1 MNHKKN
7 ITILGAGISGLA
19 TAYWLHKEGFD
30 VKILEA
36 KSEPGGAMETYHE
49 NGFLIDFGPNSGL
62 ETTPLIRQLVNEVG
76 LSKEMIYAS
85 EVSNKRYI
93 LRDNKLHPLPMNPIS
108 LIKSKLFSAKGKF
121 RLLGEPFVGKSDDG
135 YYQSIA
141 QFVSRRLGQEFLD
154 YAIDPFV
161 SGVFAGDPYKLSV
174 KSAFPKLYRLE
185 EVYGGLVK
193 GMIKGARERKKRA
206 EESKQSAKMFS
217 FINGMQ
223 SFPKAI
229 AQKLNNNILY
239 ECRVQSV
246 ERRTQSVECSVQN
259 AEFKIGGWKI
269 IYEKSGHTHEI
280 ISDYVL
286 STIPVYEASKIFS
299 DLDHEFKKHADDI
312 YYPPV
317 MVLYLGFNKKDI
329 GIPLDGF
336 GYLIPSKERKNFL
349 GAIWS
354 SVIFPN
360 RCDDDKAAFTI
371 FAGGARSPQLFDT
384 EKNVLIEK
392 ALSEFK
398 QIMNIKAD
406 PILIKE
412 KLWLKAIPQ
421 YNLGYIEHENY
432 FDKFEKDNPGLFLS
446 GNYRGG
452 ISVGDCVKNSE
463 LVVKRMQSDECRMMN
478 EE

>member
-1 MNHKKN
+1 MNKKR
-7 ITILGAGISGLA
+7 ITVLGAGISGLVA
-19 TAYWLHKEGFD
+19 AYWLDKDGFD

-36 KSEPGGAMETYHE
+36 KCEAGGTMETSYE
-49 NGFLIDFGPNSGL
+49 KGFLIDYGPNSGL
-62 ETTPLIRQLVNEVG
+62 ETTPLIRHLVDEVG
-76 LSKEMIYAS
+76 LSNEMIYATKI
-85 EVSNKRYI
+85 SNKRYI
-93 LRDNKLHPLPMNPIS
+93 LRDNKLHPLPMNPLS

-141 QFVSRRLGQEFLD
+141 QFVSRRLGREFLD

-161 SGVFAGDPYKLSV
+161 SGVFAGDPNKLSV

-223 SFPKAI
+223 SFPIAI
-229 AQKLNNNILY
+229 ARKLKDNISY
-239 ECRVQSV
+239 ECKVQSI
-246 ERRTQSVECSVQN
+246 ERRTQS
-259 AEFKIGGWKI
+259 AEFKTSRWKI
-269 IYEKSGHTHEI
+269 IYENSGHTHEI

-286 STIPVYEASKIFS
+286 STVPVHSASKIFS
-299 DLDHEFKKHADDI
+299 SLDNDFTKHADNI
-312 YYPPV
+312 FYPPV
-317 MVLYLGFNKKDI
+317 MVLYLGFDKKDI
-329 GIPLDGF
+329 GIPLNGF
-336 GYLIPSKERKNFL
+336 GYLIPSKEKKNFL

-360 RCDDDKAAFTI
+360 RCDNDRAAFTLFI
-371 FAGGARSPQLFDT
+371 GGARSAHLFENDT
-384 EKNVLIEK
+384 QELIDKVLH
-392 ALSEFK
+392 EFK
-398 QIMNIKAD
+398 QIMHIDAD
-406 PILIKE
+406 PIFLRE

-421 YNLGYIEHENY
+421 YNIGYIEHDNY
-432 FDKFEKDNPGLFLS
+432 FSKFEYDHPGIFLS

-452 ISVGDCVKNSE
+452 ISVGDCVKNSYE
-463 LVVKRMQSDECRMMN
+463 VFKKIIKN
-478 EE
+478 

>member
-1 MNHKKN
+1 MTYKN
-7 ITILGAGISGLA
+7 QITILGAGISGLA
-19 TAYWLHKEGFD
+19 AAHWLNKDGFD

-36 KSEPGGAMETYHE
+36 KSEPGGAMETSNE

-62 ETTPLIRQLVNEVG
+62 DTTPLIRQLVDDVG
-76 LSKEMIYAS
+76 LSDEIIYAS

-141 QFVSRRLGQEFLD
+141 QFVSRRLGQDFLD

-185 EVYGGLVK
+185 ELYGGLVK

-223 SFPKAI
+223 SFPMAI
-229 AQKLNNNILY
+229 AKKLEGKILF
-239 ECRVQSV
+239 ESRVKSIK
-246 ERRTQSVECSVQN
+246 RRVHRDELENGKWEISFEKDG
-259 AEFKIGGWKI
+259 KIQ
-269 IYEKSGHTHEI
+269 EI
-280 ISDYVL
+280 ISDYIL
-286 STIPVYEASKIFS
+286 STIPAYDASKIFS
-299 DLDHEFKKHADDI
+299 DLDHEFNKHAEDI
-312 YYPPV
+312 FYPPV

-329 GIPLDGF
+329 GLPLDGF
-336 GYLIPSKERKNFL
+336 GFLIPSKEKKNFL
-349 GAIWS
+349 GALWS

-360 RCDDDKAAFTI
+360 RCDDDKSAFTI
-371 FAGGARSPQLFDT
+371 FVGGARSHKFIDS
-384 EKNVLIEK
+384 EKNVIIEK
-392 ALSEFK
+392 VLSEFK
-398 QIMNIKAD
+398 DIMNIKAD
-406 PILIKE
+406 PVLIKE
-412 KLWLKAIPQ
+412 KLWIKAIPQ
-421 YNLGYIEHENY
+421 YNLGYIEHEKY
-432 FDKFEKDNPGLFLS
+432 FDKFEKENQGVFLG

-452 ISVGDCVKNSE
+452 ISVGDCIKNSE
-463 LVVKRMQSDECRMMN
+463 VIFKKVKALLM
-478 EE
+478 

>member
-1 MNHKKN
+1 MNDKKK
-7 ITILGAGISGLA
+7 IVILGAGISGLS
-19 TAYWLHKEGFD
+19 TAYWLKKEGFD
-30 VKILEA
+30 VKILEL
-36 KSEPGGAMETYHE
+36 KSEPGGAMETFRQ
-49 NGFLIDFGPNSGL
+49 NGFLVDFGPNSGL
-62 ETTPLIRQLVNEVG
+62 ETTPLIRQLVNEVR
-76 LSKEMIYAS
+76 LSDEMIYAS
-85 EVSNKRYI
+85 EVSNKRFI
-93 LRDNKLHPLPMNPIS
+93 LRDNQLYALPTS
-108 LIKSKLFSAKGKF
+108 ASVFLKTKLFSIKGKL
-121 RLLGEPFVGKSDDG
+121 RLFGEPFIGKSADG

-141 QFVSRRLGQEFLD
+141 EFVRRRLGQEFLD

-185 EVYGGLVK
+185 EIYGGLVK

-217 FINGMQ
+217 FTNGMQ

-246 ERRTQSVECSVQN
+246 ERRDNQWRVTY
-259 AEFKIGGWKI
+259 EFSGKIQ
-269 IYEKSGHTHEI
+269 ETL
-280 ISDYVL
+280 SDIVL
-286 STIPVYEASKIFS
+286 STVPAYVTSKIFGS
-299 DLDHEFKKHADDI
+299 LDENLIQHLEDI

-336 GYLIPSKERKNFL
+336 GYLIPSKEKKNFL

-354 SVIFPN
+354 STIFPN
-360 RCDDDKAAFTI
+360 RCDDDKAAFTL
-371 FAGGARSPQLFDT
+371 FVGGARSPQLFDT
-384 EKNVLIEK
+384 DKQILVDN
-392 ALSEFK
+392 ALNEFK
-398 QIMNIKAD
+398 EIMKINAD
-406 PILIKE
+406 PVFLQERI
-412 KLWLKAIPQ
+412 WQKAIPQ

-432 FDKFEKDNPGLFLS
+432 FDKFEKENPGIFLG

-452 ISVGDCVKNSE
+452 ISVGDCVKNSDMVFQKIK
-463 LVVKRMQSDECRMMN
+463 LQS
-478 EE
+478 